1 MATMLRRAGLR
12 EAASEAM
19 RDLPE
24 PVDLDQ
30 VEAWGHGT
38 ASPETI
44 SSAVWAAAHDAV
56 CRPPAQSAAARFT
69 ARGRRQEQMM
79 EVQAEKTWHSLPRRY
94 WTQGQNSLGVDT
106 WPGRRWRHRFP
117 EPARPKR
124 SRTGRWSLPGQ
135 RARGYDL
142 V

>member
-19 RDLPE
+19 RDLPD

-69 ARGRRQEQMM
+69 GARKTAGTNDGSAGRKDLAF
-79 EVQAEKTWHSLPRRY
+79 VAPTVLDSGSKFTWR
-94 WTQGQNSLGVDT
+94 
-106 WPGRRWRHRFP
+106 
-117 EPARPKR
+117 
-124 SRTGRWSLPGQ
+124 
-135 RARGYDL
+135 
-142 V
+142 